1 MDIAKMNRK
10 QRDDLIDQLH
20 QARRQVESDIQTAKQ
35 LLAQMQDM
43 LDERQARLTDIEH
56 SLGHLK

>member
-1 MDIAKMNRK
+1 MDIANMGRR

-20 QARRQVESDIQTAKQ
+20 EARRQVESDIQAAKK
-35 LLAQMQDM
+35 LIAQMQDM